1 MRIKKAL
8 NIQSNTKVDRLWDED
23 DLELCNIPVYWAI
36 VVKFLQRF
44 GKKMITYDNTFP
56 LKSGHFYHTSR

>member
-1 MRIKKAL
+1 MRMKKAL

-44 GKKMITYDNTFP
+44 GNKMIQATAP
-56 LKSGHFYHTSR
+56 